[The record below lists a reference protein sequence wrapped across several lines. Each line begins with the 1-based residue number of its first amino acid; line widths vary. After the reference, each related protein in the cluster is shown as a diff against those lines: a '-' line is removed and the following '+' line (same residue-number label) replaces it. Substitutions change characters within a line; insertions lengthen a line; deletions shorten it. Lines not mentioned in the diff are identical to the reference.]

1 MLSPELFEKW
11 EHIIDDVEMTKL
23 PLEFVKKLI
32 LTLDGR
38 KQKKTINVRTLL
50 KQGLD
55 IDEIKHVVA
64 RQLDEY
70 DDRMVSI
77 EFILDIESIAEIVQP
92 ETDELLKNLK

>member
-92 ETDELLKNLK
+92 ETDQLLKNLK